1 MEEEVDGETSTINY
15 DFNSSVTQLSTY
27 TKEPESKRGKGP
39 QVGLGQGQV
48 HAWPL
53 RPPQPSLQV
62 SQLMRGRGGRPPLR
76 LETRE
81 SECSP
86 KSYQEEVLCS
96 ASGIVFDVSFP
107 LRK

>member
-53 RPPQPSLQV
+53 RPPQPSQ
-62 SQLMRGRGGRPPLR
+62 SADARPRRPPPLR

-96 ASGIVFDVSFP
+96 AGSY
-107 LRK
+107 